1 MQIVDIFRDFCYLIL
16 SPESRLTVTKRFQHG
31 VQLKAATAMVRLRL
45 YSCLLK
51 IPAKQYDGAFA
62 NLLRQLGAS
71 VLRPQCPPCLRYDI

>member
-1 MQIVDIFRDFCYLIL
+1 MIFLII
-16 SPESRLTVTKRFQHG
+16 FQHG

-62 NLLRQLGAS
+62 NLLRQLGTCGLR
-71 VLRPQCPPCLRYDI
+71 VLDMIFETLLEFSQNMRSCGKAKKNLN